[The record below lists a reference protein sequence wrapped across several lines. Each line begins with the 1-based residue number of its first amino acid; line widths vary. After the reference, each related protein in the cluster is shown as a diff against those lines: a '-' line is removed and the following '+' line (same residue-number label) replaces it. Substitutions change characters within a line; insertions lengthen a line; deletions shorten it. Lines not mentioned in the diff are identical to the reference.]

1 MTEKEYNRIVDL
13 LIKTTQAGNLKWIE
27 NKSRF
32 SAIVNGCGITLYP
45 DYDPLIGN
53 ATYSLEL
60 SNPKGMVFNT
70 YSVDELSDKSGYDR
84 LDGLYA
90 LVKDSVYQITE
101 SERKILEGLEE
112 LAMKKNIN

>member
-1 MTEKEYNRIVDL
+1 M
-13 LIKTTQAGNLKWIE
+13 
-27 NKSRF
+27 
-32 SAIVNGCGITLYP
+32 
-45 DYDPLIGN
+45 IGN
-53 ATYSLEL
+53 SNYTLEL
-60 SNPKGMVFNT
+60 VNAKGMVFNT

-112 LAMKKNIN
+112 LAEKKNV